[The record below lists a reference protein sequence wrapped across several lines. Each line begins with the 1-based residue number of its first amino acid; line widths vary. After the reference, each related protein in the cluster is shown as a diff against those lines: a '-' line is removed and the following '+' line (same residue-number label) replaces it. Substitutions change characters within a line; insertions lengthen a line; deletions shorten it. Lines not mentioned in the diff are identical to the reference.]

1 MGPHLTVIG
10 QPFSG
15 KTTTLRS
22 LILSLASNYS
32 PDELMMILVD
42 YSRKLW
48 KANDFS
54 LADLPHVVDTI
65 SEIDQLDELLENM
78 KVECGDF
85 EPHPKRR
92 KIMLVIDNYDAF
104 SDQ

>member
-1 MGPHLTVIG
+1 
-10 QPFSG
+10 
-15 KTTTLRS
+15 
-22 LILSLASNYS
+22 
-32 PDELMMILVD
+32 MMILVD

-48 KANDFS
+48 KANDYS

-78 KVECGDF
+78 KVECADF
-85 EPHPKRR
+85 ETHPKRR

-104 SDQ
+104 SDESSRKKMVFFEEIAQLIRKYQTAGVYVIVSWIG